1 MNKINLSTTAMSRR
15 AAIFTALLCL
25 IAGMHTAAAADKAG
39 TILLYSGKVEII
51 SGATKRAAMI
61 RAPLYS
67 GETIVTGEGQ
77 VQIRFEDGTLLSL
90 YRDTKFSVDD
100 YHYGKGEGDRA
111 QFSLLNGL
119 MHTLTGLID
128 KKNYAV
134 KTRLATLGVRGTEY
148 SAQLN
153 NALEVSVDQGKVE
166 IANAGGT
173 ILLGAGGRAIVTGPN
188 VIPSPS
194 IGGKIDLPMQGA
206 GGHAGGGAPPPGS
219 APPPPPPSGT
229 GAF

>member
-1 MNKINLSTTAMSRR
+1 MRR
-15 AAIFTALLCL
+15 IKFSKLTRRVVSVIVSALLAFMIVQPAL
-25 IAGMHTAAAADKAG
+25 AAEKAG
-39 TILLYSGKVEII
+39 VILIFSGKVEII
-51 SGATKRAAMI
+51 NGTITRPATLRAA
-61 RAPLYS
+61 LYS

-77 VQIRFEDGTLLSL
+77 VQIRFEDGTLLTL

-100 YHYGKGEGDRA
+100 YHYGNGQGDRA

-128 KKNYAV
+128 KNNYQV

-153 NALEVSVDQGKVE
+153 NVLEVSVDQGRVE

-173 ILLGAGGRAIVTGPN
+173 IQIGAGGRAIVTGPN
-188 VIPSPS
+188 VIPKPNL
-194 IGGKIDLPMQGA
+194 GGKIDLPMH
-206 GGHAGGGAPPPGS
+206 GGGGRPAGGGPPPPGS
-219 APPPPPPSGT
+219 APPPPPPAGT
-229 GAF
+229 STF